1 MIEIAALKQKNFLKI
16 LYCILHTPTF
26 ALPIQI
32 FGLGY
37 VSENQNK
44 ITVLRSQPGR

>member
-1 MIEIAALKQKNFLKI
+1 MKELKDLSQKNFLKI
-16 LYCILHTPTF
+16 LYCIFHTPTF

-44 ITVLRSQPGR
+44 ITILRSQPGR

>member
-1 MIEIAALKQKNFLKI
+1 MKELRYLSQKNFLKI
-16 LYCILHTPTF
+16 LCCIFHTPTF

-44 ITVLRSQPGR
+44 ITILRSQPGR